1 MKILVTGTA
10 GFIGFHLANR
20 LLIENYEVIGIDNL
34 NNYYDTK
41 LKIDRLKELGIKYK
55 SNTIKFKFGKFTF
68 YKCDLIDNKSLKSI
82 FKNEKPDLV
91 CNLAAQAGV
100 RYSLNNP
107 DAYIQSNIM
116 GFQKCY

>member
-55 SNTIKFKFGKFTF
+55 SNTIKSKF
-68 YKCDLIDNKSLKSI
+68 
-82 FKNEKPDLV
+82 
-91 CNLAAQAGV
+91 
-100 RYSLNNP
+100 
-107 DAYIQSNIM
+107 
-116 GFQKCY
+116 

>member
-55 SNTIKFKFGKFTF
+55 SNTIKSKFGKFTF

-82 FKNEKPDLV
+82 FKK
-91 CNLAAQAGV
+91 
-100 RYSLNNP
+100 
-107 DAYIQSNIM
+107 
-116 GFQKCY
+116 